1 MPGQMDL
8 SEVLH
13 TLQVSCDEVR
23 YGFASVT
30 EAAISRSEQV
40 LGTFRED
47 EGLTVIATQEY
58 FEREGIAHQGPF
70 ARLTIEVYTSLE
82 LVGLT
87 ALLAAELA
95 EREIPANV
103 IAAYFHDHIFVP
115 YDVRAK
121 ALEAIMEL
129 KQVDKHL

>member
-1 MPGQMDL
+1 MPGLMDL
-8 SEVLH
+8 SEVLR
-13 TLQVSCDEVR
+13 TLHVSCDEVR

-30 EAAISRSEQV
+30 GAAISRSEKV
-40 LGTFRED
+40 LGTFLED
-47 EGLTVIATQEY
+47 EGLTLIATEEY
-58 FEREGIAHQGPF
+58 FKQEGIAHQGPF
-70 ARLTIEVYTSLE
+70 ARLKIEVHTSLE

-87 ALLAAELA
+87 GLLAAELA
-95 EREIPANV
+95 KREIPANL

-129 KQVDKHL
+129 KQVDQHL